1 MKQSFTSLTWLAACL
16 ALVLGWSGAGI
27 ANAQA
32 TAMDTCRGFDACD
45 DVATDFIGKSAL
57 LLENELYVEAAQHLY
72 PVLLTNRVSP
82 LMQTATRNQFSTIL
96 ETAGLYEL
104 AAEQKDIANSTTSA
118 PSSEGLLD
126 RARLLSKVE
135 EMEDETL
142 AAYADATRLALQA
155 ANMGTIDAIISDYR
169 ALGQSGLAA
178 RLQAQRSEAAG
189 RASLACDLA
198 QCKSRAYVDTRAVE
212 PVVPVYPPRALAAGD
227 SADCRVRMNVTEAG
241 EPVDLTA
248 ECTDPQF
255 VESALAAA
263 AQTVFVPRFTNGWP
277 EPRYNVILPFT
288 FAVD

>member
-1 MKQSFTSLTWLAACL
+1 MKLSFRSLTWLG
-16 ALVLGWSGAGI
+16 LVLVGAASSLSA

-126 RARLLSKVE
+126 RARLLSKAE

-142 AAYADATRLALQA
+142 AAYAEASVLALQA

-169 ALGQSGLAA
+169 GLGQSGRAA
-178 RLQAQRSEAAG
+178 GLQAQRAEAAG
-189 RASLACDLA
+189 RATIACDLA
-198 QCKSRAYVDTRAVE
+198 QCKSHAFVDAKIVE
-212 PVVPVYPPRALAAGD
+212 SVTPVYPPRALAAGV
-227 SADCRVRMNVTEAG
+227 SAECRVQMNVTEAG
-241 EPVDLTA
+241 QPVDLTA
-248 ECTDPQF
+248 ECTDPRF
-255 VESALAAA
+255 VDSALEAAG
-263 AQTVFVPRFTNGWP
+263 QTVFAPRFSNGKP
-277 EPRYNVILPFT
+277 EPRHNVILPFT
-288 FAVD
+288 FAAE